1 MGRRALSALAEYG
14 EVNVFLRGIIPQLGF
29 RTSIVYYDRLE
40 RFAGESKYPLKKM
53 LALAWNGVTSFTA
66 IPLRVIT
73 VMGISIALISFG
85 ITLWALAMRTFTRS
99 TVPGWASTVVPIYLL
114 GGLQLFAIGLI
125 GEYLAK
131 TYMETKRRP
140 RFFIQ
145 ESV

>member
-1 MGRRALSALAEYG
+1 
-14 EVNVFLRGIIPQLGF
+14 
-29 RTSIVYYDRLE
+29 VYYDRLE

-66 IPLRVIT
+66 APLRAIT
-73 VMGISIALISFG
+73 VVGISIAMISFG
-85 ITLWALAMRTFTRS
+85 ITLWALMMRIFTVS

>member
-1 MGRRALSALAEYG
+1 
-14 EVNVFLRGIIPQLGF
+14 
-29 RTSIVYYDRLE
+29 
-40 RFAGESKYPLKKM
+40 M

-66 IPLRVIT
+66 VPLRVIT
-73 VMGISIALISFG
+73 VMGISIALTSLG
-85 ITLWALAMRTFTRS
+85 VTLWALAMRIFTRN

-145 ESV
+145 EFV